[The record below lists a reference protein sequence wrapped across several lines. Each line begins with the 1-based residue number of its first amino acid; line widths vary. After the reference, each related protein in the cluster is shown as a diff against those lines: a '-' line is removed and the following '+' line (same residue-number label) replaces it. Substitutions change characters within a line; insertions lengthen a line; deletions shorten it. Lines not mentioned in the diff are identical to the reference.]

1 MSEDRSWM
9 YRRVVDQMVYVK
21 FKNRV
26 DRFIQFALRN
36 LIEAVDCEGCIRCPY
51 LVCKNLKWLT
61 TWEVQRHLYRNEFV
75 KGYTN

>member
-9 YRRVVDQMVYVK
+9 YRRVVDQIVSMK

-36 LIEAVDCEGCIRCPY
+36 PIEAVDYEGRI
-51 LVCKNLKWLT
+51 
-61 TWEVQRHLYRNEFV
+61 
-75 KGYTN
+75 